1 MKTVSMSDRAAPEK
15 YVREL
20 LLRSPV
26 SSQVYLSI
34 LNGFQRFV
42 AEQAEDKSVSQ
53 ATIRQWLKDRSL
65 AWPFHIVTDR
75 ARLVDR
81 FLDWRVNNGTLTN
94 NPFADLRMEYGQ
106 RTTTPIVR
114 ALLNP
119 YPEAA
124 LEALRPLPRFG
135 SFFGP
140 VMREYVVLMQA
151 MGYRYN
157 TQADRLLRLDRFLQG
172 RPDLLGH
179 PLTAVIQAWTNT
191 RPTPQHALDCHQT
204 GRLLSRVLSRSDPTV
219 QKIPSDKRI
228 WQVAKQR
235 YRRPYLFNEH
245 EVFRLLETAQNL
257 PSPQSPLRPKTV
269 HMMLVL
275 AYCAGLRIGEIVRLN
290 LGDFDM
296 DDRTIEIRGTKFF
309 KSRRLPLSD
318 SVVAALQSYL
328 RARKEAGASMALD
341 AALFWHQQAGG
352 RYSRDRAGKL
362 LVRVLRQAK
371 LKPDPGRAG
380 PRVHDL
386 RHAFVASRMLTWYRE
401 GINPQSR
408 LPYVATYLGHKD
420 IHSTLVYLT
429 VTQDLL
435 QQASERFRVRG
446 AQLLG
451 TLPGGGNV

>member
-1 MKTVSMSDRAAPEK
+1 
-15 YVREL
+15 
-20 LLRSPV
+20 
-26 SSQVYLSI
+26 
-34 LNGFQRFV
+34 
-42 AEQAEDKSVSQ
+42 
-53 ATIRQWLKDRSL
+53 
-65 AWPFHIVTDR
+65 
-75 ARLVDR
+75 
-81 FLDWRVNNGTLTN
+81 
-94 NPFADLRMEYGQ
+94 
-106 RTTTPIVR
+106 VR

-119 YPEAA
+119 NPEAA
-124 LEALRPLPRFG
+124 LEAIRPLPRFG
-135 SFFGP
+135 SFLGP
-140 VMREYVVLMQA
+140 VMREHVVLMQA

-157 TQADRLLRLDRFLQG
+157 TQADRLLRLDRFLQ
-172 RPDLLGH
+172 PDLVGH
-179 PLTAVIQAWTNT
+179 PLTAVIQTWTNT
-191 RPTPQHALDCHQT
+191 RSTSQHALDCHQT

-245 EVFRLLETAQNL
+245 EVFRLLETALSL
-257 PSPQSPLRPKTV
+257 PSPQSPLRPKTL

-290 LGDFDM
+290 LGDFDI

-328 RARKEAGASMALD
+328 RARKEAGASMAPD

-362 LVRVLRQAK
+362 LARVLRQAK
-371 LKPDPGRAG
+371 LKPAPGRTG

-451 TLPGGGNV
+451 TLPAGGNV

>member
-1 MKTVSMSDRAAPEK
+1 MKTASMSKGSTPEN
-15 YVREL
+15 YVRQL
-20 LLRSPV
+20 RLRSPV

-53 ATIRQWLKDRSL
+53 ATIRQWLKDRTL

-81 FLDWRVNNGTLTN
+81 FLDWRVNNRTLTN
-94 NPFADLRMEYGQ
+94 NPFADLRIEYGQ
-106 RTTTPIVR
+106 RTTTPVVR

-119 YPEAA
+119 NPAAA
-124 LEALRPLPRFG
+124 LEAIRPLPRFG
-135 SFFGP
+135 SFLGP
-140 VMREYVVLMQA
+140 VMREHVILMQA

-172 RPDLLGH
+172 RPDLVGY
-179 PLTAVIQAWTNT
+179 PLTAVIETWTNT
-191 RPTPQHALDCHQT
+191 RSTPQHALDCHQT
-204 GRLLSRVLSRSDPTV
+204 GRLLSRVLSRSDPTF

-245 EVFRLLETAQNL
+245 EVFRLLETALSL
-257 PSPQSPLRPKTV
+257 PSPQSPLRPRTL

-290 LGDFDM
+290 LGDFDI

-328 RARKEAGASMALD
+328 TARKEAGASMAPD

-362 LVRVLRQAK
+362 LARVLRQAK
-371 LKPDPGRAG
+371 LKPAPGRTG

-401 GINPQSR
+401 GVNPQSR

-451 TLPGGGNV
+451 TLPGGGNA